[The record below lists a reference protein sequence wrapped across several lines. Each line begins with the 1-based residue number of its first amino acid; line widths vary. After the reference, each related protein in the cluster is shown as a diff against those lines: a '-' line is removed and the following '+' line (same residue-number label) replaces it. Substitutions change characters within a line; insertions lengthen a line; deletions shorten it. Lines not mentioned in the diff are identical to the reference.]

1 MSTITSSIKLNL
13 NMIVDIKPYIILS
26 ILGQEFVTLTEDQ
39 IRLAEACDFF
49 TESNDV
55 GTVHFGERIG
65 RIYKEDDSVY
75 LRFEDAV
82 YYLNVGE

>member
-1 MSTITSSIKLNL
+1 MITSSMKLNL
-13 NMIVDIKPYIILS
+13 NMIVDIKPYIIMS
-26 ILGQEFVTLTEDQ
+26 ILGQEFIILTDDQ

-49 TESNDV
+49 TEANDV
-55 GTVHFGERIG
+55 GCVHFGERIG
-65 RIYKEDDSVY
+65 RIYKEKDEIW